1 MKRLILLILF
11 ASCVSAS
18 ALTKDEL
25 IRQIRQKVGLLEQ
38 ELGRAQNAAASA
50 DGNVE
55 RLQGEL
61 DTAQTQVNTVGTE
74 RDGWRDYGNDQH
86 EKFINAEKRVAEEK
100 VKKQRWVMMFSGLA
114 LVVAVYF
121 GLKFFTPI
129 GRFIP

>member
-1 MKRLILLILF
+1 MKRLVLLILF

-25 IRQIRQKVGLLEQ
+25 IKQIRQKVGQLEQ

-61 DTAQTQVNTVGTE
+61 DTAQNQVNAVGTE

-86 EKFINAEKRVAEEK
+86 DKLMNAEVRVA
-100 VKKQRWVMMFSGLA
+100 KKQATILKLYGTIAAMTLA
-114 LVVAVYF
+114 IGAYLVAKFYF
-121 GLKFFTPI
+121 RLPI
-129 GRFIP
+129 